1 MATVTLHPASDLA
14 PARLSVHGDL
24 TIYEAGETRQ
34 TLLALLAQDPGPW
47 ALDLGGL
54 EEIDSAGLQLLLSLQ
69 KTLVQ
74 GAQVIDLPAQARAL
88 VDLLRLESLYP
99 LGASGAGE
107 ELRDV
112 R

>member
-24 TIYEAGETRQ
+24 TIYEAGDTQQ

-69 KTLVQ
+69 KTLAQ
-74 GAQVIDLPAQARAL
+74 GAHVIELSSQARAL
-88 VDLLRLESLYP
+88 VELLRLESLYP
-99 LGASGAGE
+99 VGATGADE
-107 ELRDV
+107 V
-112 R
+112 